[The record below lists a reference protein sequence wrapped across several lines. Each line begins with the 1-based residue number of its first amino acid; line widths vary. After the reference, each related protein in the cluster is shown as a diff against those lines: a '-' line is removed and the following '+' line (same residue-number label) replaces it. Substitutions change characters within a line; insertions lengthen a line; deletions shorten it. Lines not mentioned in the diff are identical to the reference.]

1 MREDYTKEE
10 DEDFK
15 YWLTYTD
22 LFLLKM
28 FVGTHQKDNNV

>member
-10 DEDFK
+10 DQDFK
-15 YWLTYTD
+15 CWFAYTD

-28 FVGTHQKDNNV
+28 FVGTHQQDNNV